1 MIHLKI
7 KPLKWFDIRL
17 AYTETVSRPNFG
29 KMSPK
34 YYRSSEYNII
44 QGDLYLKPQTNYNYD
59 VYLSFYTNKLGLF
72 TAGAFYKKMEDQVLD
87 YRVTIVDPE
96 EYNLPPAYKNKT
108 MEQPVNNQWPGY
120 ITGVELDWQTQFSFL
135 PKPFN
140 GITLNAN
147 LALGYE
153 LGGFSGRIS
162 AYYQSATITTAQ
174 ASNKSI
180 DEDKDAL
187 LRIDAQFSQKVRKV
201 KGLTF
206 YLNMNNLTNIP
217 DRSILTHHRDR
228 VSSEERYGFSGDVG
242 VRYQF

>member
-1 MIHLKI
+1 
-7 KPLKWFDIRL
+7 
-17 AYTETVSRPNFG
+17 
-29 KMSPK
+29 
-34 YYRSSEYNII
+34 
-44 QGDLYLKPQTNYNYD
+44 
-59 VYLSFYTNKLGLF
+59 VYLSFYTGRLGLF

-87 YRVTIVDPE
+87 YTITIIDPE

-108 MEQPVNNQWPGY
+108 MEQPVNNRWPGY
-120 ITGVELDWQTQFSFL
+120 ITGIELDWQTQFSFL

-140 GITLNAN
+140 GITLNANLTMMKSETRYPFYSFEATMIPDPPYKIYEGKHDSRVNKVTGMPDRVAN

-180 DEDKDAL
+180 DEDKDAI
-187 LRIDAQFSQKVRKV
+187 LRMDLQLSQKIRKM

-206 YLNMNNLTNIP
+206 YLNINNLTNSP
-217 DRSILTHHRDR
+217 DRSILTYHHDR
-228 VSSEERYGFSGDVG
+228 VTSEERYGFSCDVG